1 MSLTN
6 YSPAI
11 DPRDLEDRVELTPA
25 KETTPDMY
33 REDTIADPEGVKER
47 QEAQDN
53 AEFPDWI
60 LNDFELDVCSIYGVI
75 NPSKKDD
82 YLFPDGKYHLRP
94 KMSMIESIMEI
105 HTQGMEDSNLQKM
118 IDKSTTGSYA
128 DNYDHMSSAYR
139 DMITE
144 LPKEYHFGIIS
155 SLGNSVSNALALRAY
170 EKYNYTSTKASFQSK
185 AVMPEWLKD
194 LAIRTQNQIAM
205 TGVLYRVH
213 QDLWSTACWKGSP
226 QYFDWMIRSAVIR
239 KCQQQAEFRD
249 NNNRNRKQDTTVS
262 DWSDA
267 MDVMDC

>member
-25 KETTPDMY
+25 KETIKTLQKLSIP
-33 REDTIADPEGVKER
+33 V
-47 QEAQDN
+47 
-53 AEFPDWI
+53 I
-60 LNDFELDVCSIYGVI
+60 LCTSKTASEVRVI
-75 NPSKKDD
+75 RNQ
-82 YLFPDGKYHLRP
+82 LNLT
-94 KMSMIESIMEI
+94 ESIMEI